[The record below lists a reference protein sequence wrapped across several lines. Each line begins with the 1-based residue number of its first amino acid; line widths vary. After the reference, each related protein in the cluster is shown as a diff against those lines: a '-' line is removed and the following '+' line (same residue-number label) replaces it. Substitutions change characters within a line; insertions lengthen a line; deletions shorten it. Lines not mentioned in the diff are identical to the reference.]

1 MRSEFL
7 LLASR
12 YEKDGGGEKAGFVE
26 LLFATTAL
34 FDQLHTGRFSTK
46 PTRYVS

>member
-1 MRSEFL
+1 MSFFYWLRGMR
-7 LLASR
+7 
-12 YEKDGGGEKAGFVE
+12 KTGGGEKAGFVE